1 MNVVRVQSSPVSRKS
16 DRKRFGEA
24 KQRRRITTGLIL
36 VCIAVGGFFLG
47 RSTLSPLFGSIF
59 QQQEPAGQNAA
70 TPVVDSTTAAKQTE
84 LETQAKGFEA
94 VLQRQPEDR
103 TALTELVNT
112 RVELARIGAGSLR
125 DTIEPLQKLA
135 KLNPNEN
142 KYSILLAQT
151 KQHTGDLEGAA
162 AVYRSMLEAKPGN
175 MEAMEGLV
183 TLLMAQKRPEEA
195 IGLLQ
200 ETLDSAPKVNKIQ
213 PKTVDETSVKL
224 LLASVYAEQQRY
236 NEAIAIYDDTIKTN
250 KDDFR
255 PLWGKGAI
263 LQLQGK
269 TDEAKSL
276 FKAATE
282 LAPAKYKD
290 QIKARVKQVEAEA
303 PPPHSVASPSGGGPR
318 PSALP
323 APRTAPTP

>member
-183 TLLMAQKRPEEA
+183 TLLMAQKRPEAA

-200 ETLDSAPKVNKIQ
+200 DTLDTAPKLNKIQ

-224 LLASVYAEQQRY
+224 LLASVYADQQRY
-236 NEAIAIYDDTIKTN
+236 NEAIYDDTIKTN

-255 PLWGKGAI
+255 PLWGKAAV

-276 FKAATE
+276 FNAATE

-290 QIKARVKQVEAEA
+290 QIKARIKQLEAET
-303 PPPHSVASPSGGGPR
+303 PPPDNSANESSSDDSESASQ
-318 PSALP
+318 
-323 APRTAPTP
+323 

>member
-1 MNVVRVQSSPVSRKS
+1 MNVVRVQSSPVSRKR

-36 VCIAVGGFFLG
+36 VCIVVGGFFLG

-59 QQQEPAGQNAA
+59 KQQQPAGQNAA

-84 LETQAKGFEA
+84 LETQAKGFLA

-125 DTIEPLQKLA
+125 DTIEPLEKLA
-135 KLNPNEN
+135 QLNPEDNR
-142 KYSILLAQT
+142 YSILLAQT

-162 AVYRSMLEAKPGN
+162 TVYRSMLEAKPGN

-183 TLLMAQKRPEEA
+183 TLLMAQKRPEAA

-200 ETLDSAPKVNKIQ
+200 DTLDTAPKLNKIQ

-224 LLASVYAEQQRY
+224 LLASVYADQQRY
-236 NEAIAIYDDTIKTN
+236 KEAIAIYDDTIKTN

-255 PLWGKGAI
+255 PLWGKAAV
-263 LQLQGK
+263 LQLQDK

-276 FKAATE
+276 FNAATE

-290 QIKARVKQVEAEA
+290 QIKARIKQLEAET
-303 PPPHSVASPSGGGPR
+303 PPPDNSAKESSPDDGESASP
-318 PSALP
+318 
-323 APRTAPTP
+323 